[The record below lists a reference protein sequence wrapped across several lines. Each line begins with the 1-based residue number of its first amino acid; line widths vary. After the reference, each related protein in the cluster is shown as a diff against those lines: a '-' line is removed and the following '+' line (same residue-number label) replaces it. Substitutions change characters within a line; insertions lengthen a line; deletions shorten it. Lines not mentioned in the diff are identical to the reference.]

1 MPRHSSSSSRSH
13 RKKHSKKHRR
23 QSSSSSSSSDSS
35 SERHHQK
42 RKRVHHSRRSR
53 SPRPRSSSP
62 IKKVFINKPIQSIS
76 SVETIKE
83 FRAQHNIFIRSQH
96 VNVPDPIMRFEDVS
110 CFPQMLMELLLK
122 AGFKGPTAIQAQGWS
137 IALSG
142 HDLIGI
148 AQTGSGKTLA
158 FLLPAIVHILAQAR
172 SHDPKCLILAPTR
185 ELTLQIYDQFQKF
198 SVGSQLFAACL
209 YGGQDRY
216 IQKSQ
221 LRKGPQVLIAC
232 PGRLIDLLD
241 QGCTTLKQISFL
253 VLDEA
258 DRMLDMGFEPQIRK
272 IVDQI
277 RPQRQTMLFS
287 ATWPK
292 EVQKLALD
300 FCKQEPVQIQI
311 GNVELTSNKMIKQIV
326 YVMKAIEKNQRY
338 NQIIDG
344 AKIFIQDH
352 QYLCYFIIYQGCS
365 ICQRTLHI
373 KKYQSF
379 VPPRKDVTSFKKL
392 QIEKEFD
399 VSHYMEIR
407 NRLDY
412 VMSHFK
418 NGRSTALIATD
429 VASRGLD
436 IKDIEVVVNYDM
448 PKVIE
453 DYVHR
458 IGRTGRAGAIGQSI
472 SFFASDEDVRMAKDL
487 VEILKESQNEIP
499 YDLRSLIDQNSK
511 GNNYNPYRRWN
522 NSGQRHI
529 QQPFIQ
535 NQHQYQHSNQN
546 QHQHQNQPSQYPS
559 SWQFQTFN
567 PQILQSI
574 NPYQI

>member
-13 RKKHSKKHRR
+13 RKKHSKKYRR
-23 QSSSSSSSSDSS
+23 HSSSSSSSSDSS
-35 SERHHQK
+35 SERHHS
-42 RKRVHHSRRSR
+42 RRRRGHHSHRSR

-62 IKKVFINKPIQSIS
+62 VKKVFMNVQIQILKAKPIQSTS
-76 SVETIKE
+76 SAETIKE
-83 FRAQHNIFIRSQH
+83 YRAQHNIFIRSQH
-96 VNVPDPIMRFEDVS
+96 VNVPDPIMRFEDVQ
-110 CFPQMLMELLLK
+110 CFPQILMDLLLK

-137 IALSG
+137 IALTG

-172 SHDPKCLILAPTR
+172 SHDAKCLILAPTR
-185 ELTLQIYDQFQKF
+185 ELTLQIYEQFQKF
-198 SVGSQLFAACL
+198 SVGSQLYAACL

-232 PGRLIDLLD
+232 PGLYHP
-241 QGCTTLKQISFL
+241 QI
-253 VLDEA
+253 A

-272 IVDQI
+272 VVDQI

-300 FCKQEPVQIQI
+300 FCKQEPVHIQI

-338 NQIIDG
+338 NQTID
-344 AKIFIQDH
+344 DH
-352 QYLCYFIIYQGCS
+352 QYLCYLNILRLLYLLKDIAHKKILIFCSTKKGCD
-365 ICQRTLHI
+365 QLQKTLDREGIRCLALHGD
-373 KKYQSF
+373 KKQSE
-379 VPPRKDVTSFKKL
+379 R
-392 QIEKEFD
+392 
-399 VSHYMEIR
+399 
-407 NRLDY
+407 DY
-412 VMSHFK
+412 VMSHFR

-436 IKDIEVVVNYDM
+436 IKDIEIVVNYDM

-458 IGRTGRAGAIGQSI
+458 IGRTGRAGANGQSI
-472 SFFASDEDVRMAKDL
+472 SFFASDEDARMAKDL
-487 VEILKESQNEIP
+487 VEILRESQNDIP
-499 YDLRSLIDQNSK
+499 YELRSLVDQNNK

-522 NSGQRHI
+522 SSGSRHI
-529 QQPFIQ
+529 QQPFM
-535 NQHQYQHSNQN
+535 
-546 QHQHQNQPSQYPS
+546 QHQHQNQNQNQHPHPHQHQLQHQPSHYPS
-559 SWQFQTFN
+559 SWSFQTFN
-567 PQILQSI
+567 PQFLQQI

>member
-23 QSSSSSSSSDSS
+23 QSSSSSSSSNSS
-35 SERHHQK
+35 SERHHSK
-42 RKRVHHSRRSR
+42 RKRVHHPHRSR

-110 CFPQMLMELLLK
+110 CFPQMLMDLLIK

-241 QGCTTLKQISFL
+241 QGCTTLKQVSFL

-300 FCKQEPVQIQI
+300 FCKQEPVHIQI

-326 YVMKAIEKNQRY
+326 YVMKAIEKNQRLLY
-338 NQIIDG
+338 LLKDI
-344 AKIFIQDH
+344 AHKKILIF
-352 QYLCYFIIYQGCS
+352 CSTKKGCD
-365 ICQRTLHI
+365 QLQKTLDREGVRCLALHGD
-373 KKYQSF
+373 KKQTE
-379 VPPRKDVTSFKKL
+379 R
-392 QIEKEFD
+392 
-399 VSHYMEIR
+399 
-407 NRLDY
+407 DY
-412 VMSHFK
+412 VMSHFR

-522 NSGQRHI
+522 NQGQRHI

-535 NQHQYQHSNQN
+535 HQHQHQHSNQN

>member
-1 MPRHSSSSSRSH
+1 MILQNLNYQNNAKTFFQLQQKPQKEAQQETQETFKFFFFIFRFIVRTSSF
-13 RKKHSKKHRR
+13 KKKKSTS
-23 QSSSSSSSSDSS
+23 QSSF
-35 SERHHQK
+35 K
-42 RKRVHHSRRSR
+42 IT
-53 SPRPRSSSP
+53 SPT
-62 IKKVFINKPIQSIS
+62 FIESYQEGVYELKPIQSIS
-76 SVETIKE
+76 SAETIKE
-83 FRAQHNIFIRSQH
+83 YRAQHNIFIRSQH
-96 VNVPDPIMRFEDVS
+96 VNVPDPIMRFEDVQ
-110 CFPQMLMELLLK
+110 CFPQILMDLLLK

-137 IALSG
+137 IALTG

-172 SHDPKCLILAPTR
+172 SHDAKCLILAPTR

-198 SVGSQLFAACL
+198 SVGSQLYAACL

-241 QGCTTLKQISFL
+241 QGCTTLKQVSFL

-300 FCKQEPVQIQI
+300 FCKQEPVHIQI

-326 YVMKAIEKNQRY
+326 YVMKAIEKNQRLLY
-338 NQIIDG
+338 LLKDI
-344 AKIFIQDH
+344 AHKKILIF
-352 QYLCYFIIYQGCS
+352 CSTKKGCD
-365 ICQRTLHI
+365 QLQKTLDREGIRCLALHGD
-373 KKYQSF
+373 KKQSE
-379 VPPRKDVTSFKKL
+379 R
-392 QIEKEFD
+392 
-399 VSHYMEIR
+399 
-407 NRLDY
+407 DY
-412 VMSHFK
+412 VMSHFR

-436 IKDIEVVVNYDM
+436 IKDIEIVVNYDM

-472 SFFASDEDVRMAKDL
+472 SFFASDEDARMAKDL
-487 VEILKESQNEIP
+487 VEILRESQNDIP
-499 YDLRSLIDQNSK
+499 YELRSLVDQNNK

-522 NSGQRHI
+522 ATGPRHI

-535 NQHQYQHSNQN
+535 HQHQTQN
-546 QHQHQNQPSQYPS
+546 QHQHQNQHAHPHQPQHQPSHYPS

-567 PQILQSI
+567 PQILQQI
-574 NPYQI
+574 NPYSI

>member
-23 QSSSSSSSSDSS
+23 HSSSSSSSSDSS
-35 SERHHQK
+35 SERHHS
-42 RKRVHHSRRSR
+42 RRRRVHHSRRSR

-62 IKKVFINKPIQSIS
+62 IKKVFMNPIQSIS
-76 SVETIKE
+76 SAETIKE
-83 FRAQHNIFIRSQH
+83 YRAQHNIFIRSQH
-96 VNVPDPIMRFEDVS
+96 VNVPDPIMRFEDVQ
-110 CFPQMLMELLLK
+110 CFPQILMDLLLK

-137 IALSG
+137 IALTG

-172 SHDPKCLILAPTR
+172 SHDAKCLILAPTR

-198 SVGSQLFAACL
+198 SVGSQLYAACL

-241 QGCTTLKQISFL
+241 QGCTTLKQVSFL

-300 FCKQEPVQIQI
+300 FCKQEPVHIQI

-326 YVMKAIEKNQRY
+326 YVMKAIEKNQRLLY
-338 NQIIDG
+338 LLKDI
-344 AKIFIQDH
+344 AHKKILIF
-352 QYLCYFIIYQGCS
+352 CSTKKGCD
-365 ICQRTLHI
+365 QLQKTLDREGIRCLALHGD
-373 KKYQSF
+373 KKQSE
-379 VPPRKDVTSFKKL
+379 R
-392 QIEKEFD
+392 
-399 VSHYMEIR
+399 
-407 NRLDY
+407 DY
-412 VMSHFK
+412 VMSHFR

-436 IKDIEVVVNYDM
+436 IKDIEIVVNYDM

-472 SFFASDEDVRMAKDL
+472 SFFASDEDARMAKDL
-487 VEILKESQNEIP
+487 VEILRESQNDIP
-499 YDLRSLIDQNSK
+499 YELRSLVDQNNK

-522 NSGQRHI
+522 GTGPRHI

-535 NQHQYQHSNQN
+535 HQHQTQN
-546 QHQHQNQPSQYPS
+546 QHQHQHQNQNAHQHQPQHQPSHYPS

-567 PQILQSI
+567 PQILQQI
-574 NPYQI
+574 NPYSI

>member
-23 QSSSSSSSSDSS
+23 YSSSSCSSSSDSS
-35 SERHHQK
+35 SERHYE
-42 RKRVHHSRRSR
+42 RRRRVHHSNRRSR
-53 SPRPRSSSP
+53 SPRPRSSSS
-62 IKKVFINKPIQSIS
+62 IKKVFMNPIQSKS
-76 SVETIKE
+76 SAETIKE
-83 FRAQHNIFIRSQH
+83 YRAQHNIFIRSQH
-96 VNVPDPIMRFEDVS
+96 VNVPDPIMRFEDVQ
-110 CFPQMLMELLLK
+110 CFPQILMDLLLK

-137 IALSG
+137 IALTG

-158 FLLPAIVHILAQAR
+158 FLLPAIVHILAQVR
-172 SHDPKCLILAPTR
+172 SHDAKCLILAPTR
-185 ELTLQIYDQFQKF
+185 ELTLQIYEQFQKF
-198 SVGSQLFAACL
+198 SLGSQLYAACL

-300 FCKQEPVQIQI
+300 FCKQEPVHIQI

-326 YVMKAIEKNQRY
+326 YVMKAIDKNQRY
-338 NQIIDG
+338 NQTID
-344 AKIFIQDH
+344 DH
-352 QYLCYFIIYQGCS
+352 QYLCYFKYILRLLYLLKEIAQKKILIFCSTKKGCD
-365 ICQRTLHI
+365 QLQKTLDREGIRCLAIHGD
-373 KKYQSF
+373 KKQSE
-379 VPPRKDVTSFKKL
+379 R
-392 QIEKEFD
+392 
-399 VSHYMEIR
+399 
-407 NRLDY
+407 DY
-412 VMSHFK
+412 VMSHFR

-436 IKDIEVVVNYDM
+436 IKDIEIVVNYDM

-458 IGRTGRAGAIGQSI
+458 IGRTGRAGAVGQSI
-472 SFFASDEDVRMAKDL
+472 SFFASDEDARMAKDL
-487 VEILKESQNEIP
+487 VEILRESQNDVP
-499 YDLRSLIDQNSK
+499 YDLRSLVDQNNK

-522 NSGQRHI
+522 STGNRHI

-535 NQHQYQHSNQN
+535 
-546 QHQHQNQPSQYPS
+546 HQHQNQHSNQHQPSHYPS
-559 SWQFQTFN
+559 SWQFQAFN
-567 PQILQSI
+567 PQILQQI